1 MAMTLIV
8 LAATMGNKY
17 GGLKQLEGIGPNGET
32 ILDFSIY
39 DAVRVGFNKIVFV
52 ISRHFEQEFK
62 KLVSGKYEHVVEVEY
77 VYQDVET
84 IPEEKRNPKRKALY
98 GSVRAVL
105 MGEELIDSPFGV
117 INAVNFYQR
126 ESFELLYNNLVMLGE
141 ADYHSFN
148 ICYRLRNVLAESGGV
163 TRGICEV
170 DEKGYLLS
178 VTDRVGVERIS
189 GNPMYP
195 NELHKWV
202 ALDDN
207 SLVSMNMWG
216 FTPQVFGEMK
226 KAFDKF
232 IDENGMD
239 MKAHYSIPAFMNER
253 IADGVRVKVIETP
266 ARWMGLVSHD
276 DKIQVL
282 LRINDMIRKV
292 GLRRR
297 LRELLR
303 LLDGLLRLGLG
314 GLAGADGLDHP
325 AGGVAV
331 SRAGGQGQHLV
342 IHMGRHPGVQGGQG
356 QAAVQKA
363 LAAAAAA
370 QPQAVDVAVHAHLP
384 GGEDLIP
391 VGAAVVGEV
400 HIGVGLPIAAAFV
413 LAQGAEHGAV
423 VHPVSVDDGVEVAQ
437 IAAVPIVHEDGP
449 HGVLPAPPGVV
460 KIVAVVRPLDHGV
473 GHPGA
478 GDEDPAQHVRVLLP
492 QGGEVHV
499 FQRLGVGVLP
509 HGDLLRGLPLP
520 ASAGGARSLAAPV
533 GHVHRRQ
540 VGQVGQPGQL
550 LGLGIGLVPLAVLHQ
565 LEGRSA
571 QAEGADHRQQGG
583 QSFSEFR
590 FHGLSSRGYWNSK
603 GPDQSPG
610 PCCALV
616 LA

>member
-39 DAVRVGFNKIVFV
+39 DAVRVGFDKIVFV

-216 FTPQVFGEMK
+216 FTPDYFNYSEEY
-226 KAFDKF
+226 F
-232 IDENGMD
+232 IDFLKENID
-239 MKAHYSIPAFMNER
+239 KPKAEYYIPLMVN
-253 IADGVRVKVIETP
+253 K
-266 ARWMGLVSHD
+266 L
-276 DKIQVL
+276 
-282 LRINDMIRKV
+282 INDGTATV
-292 GLRRR
+292 
-297 LRELLR
+297 EV
-303 LLDGLLRLGLG
+303 LDTTSRWFGVTY
-314 GLAGADGLDHP
+314 AADRQ
-325 AGGVAV
+325 GVV
-331 SRAGGQGQHLV
+331 DKLQ
-342 IHMGRHPGVQGGQG
+342 
-356 QAAVQKA
+356 A
-363 LAAAAAA
+363 LA
-370 QPQAVDVAVHAHLP
+370 DS
-384 GGEDLIP
+384 GEYP
-391 VGAAVVGEV
+391 
-400 HIGVGLPIAAAFV
+400 
-413 LAQGAEHGAV
+413 
-423 VHPVSVDDGVEVAQ
+423 
-437 IAAVPIVHEDGP
+437 
-449 HGVLPAPPGVV
+449 
-460 KIVAVVRPLDHGV
+460 
-473 GHPGA
+473 
-478 GDEDPAQHVRVLLP
+478 
-492 QGGEVHV
+492 
-499 FQRLGVGVLP
+499 
-509 HGDLLRGLPLP
+509 
-520 ASAGGARSLAAPV
+520 
-533 GHVHRRQ
+533 
-540 VGQVGQPGQL
+540 
-550 LGLGIGLVPLAVLHQ
+550 
-565 LEGRSA
+565 
-571 QAEGADHRQQGG
+571 
-583 QSFSEFR
+583 
-590 FHGLSSRGYWNSK
+590 SK
-603 GPDQSPG
+603 
-610 PCCALV
+610 LF
-616 LA
+616 

>member
-207 SLVSMNMWG
+207 
-216 FTPQVFGEMK
+216 
-226 KAFDKF
+226 
-232 IDENGMD
+232 GMD

-282 LRINDMIRKV
+282 LRINDMIRK
-292 GLRRR
+292 
-297 LRELLR
+297 
-303 LLDGLLRLGLG
+303 
-314 GLAGADGLDHP
+314 
-325 AGGVAV
+325 
-331 SRAGGQGQHLV
+331 
-342 IHMGRHPGVQGGQG
+342 
-356 QAAVQKA
+356 
-363 LAAAAAA
+363 
-370 QPQAVDVAVHAHLP
+370 
-384 GGEDLIP
+384 
-391 VGAAVVGEV
+391 
-400 HIGVGLPIAAAFV
+400 
-413 LAQGAEHGAV
+413 
-423 VHPVSVDDGVEVAQ
+423 
-437 IAAVPIVHEDGP
+437 
-449 HGVLPAPPGVV
+449 
-460 KIVAVVRPLDHGV
+460 
-473 GHPGA
+473 
-478 GDEDPAQHVRVLLP
+478 
-492 QGGEVHV
+492 
-499 FQRLGVGVLP
+499 
-509 HGDLLRGLPLP
+509 
-520 ASAGGARSLAAPV
+520 
-533 GHVHRRQ
+533 
-540 VGQVGQPGQL
+540 
-550 LGLGIGLVPLAVLHQ
+550 GIYP
-565 LEGRSA
+565 
-571 QAEGADHRQQGG
+571 
-583 QSFSEFR
+583 
-590 FHGLSSRGYWNSK
+590 SK
-603 GPDQSPG
+603 
-610 PCCALV
+610 LF
-616 LA
+616 